1 MIIPGRPQLQK
12 EQSEHEDLNLDSPA
26 MSGLNSGKRKPED
39 RGGVGGLV
47 GQCELPVNSRLGE
60 RLRLKGWSDAPLSFH

>member
-26 MSGLNSGKRKPED
+26 MSGLNSGRQKPED
-39 RGGVGGLV
+39 RGGVGVGGLV

-60 RLRLKGWSDAPLSFH
+60 RPRLKGWSEAPLR

>member
-26 MSGLNSGKRKPED
+26 MSGLNSGKRKLED
-39 RGGVGGLV
+39 RGGVGGSLV
-47 GQCELPVNSRLGE
+47 SVNCQ
-60 RLRLKGWSDAPLSFH
+60 